1 LKQGETTLSDI
12 RNLIDHSTITPTQIG
27 VLVICVLMNMLDGMD
42 VMVISYSAPT
52 LQEEWGIDA
61 QSLGIVFS
69 MALLGMALGAAFLS
83 SRADSIGR
91 RYMIII
97 CIMVMGGGVFI
108 TSFVQN
114 LWQLS
119 LLRFIS
125 GLGIGAML
133 ASTVTLAS
141 EYAPDRQRNLF
152 VGIVLAGYPVGAT
165 LSGLAAAQIIPA
177 YGWRTMFVC
186 AGTATLITLPLAI
199 FLLAES
205 WDWLIKKQPP
215 GALQKLNRILH
226 QMRLPELDKL
236 PDLTA
241 EARVRPGAASLF
253 RHDRADATVKLW
265 IAFFMGFA
273 TLYFLTTWIPN
284 LARNTGLSLEL
295 AIYAGTVF
303 NLGAVFGNVYQGYIS
318 QIIGLRKAIIAF
330 YVVTGALM
338 GAFGYISGNWLILI
352 TFGLIGFG
360 SQGGLIGL
368 YAVGARLYPTEVR
381 NTGIGWAIGAG
392 RTGAIISPTAGGAL
406 VNAGLSL
413 AGSFLVFVAP
423 LAVACAAIGLIRSRE
438 ID

>member
-1 LKQGETTLSDI
+1 MATVRD
-12 RNLIDHSTITPTQIG
+12 LIDNSAITLTQIG
-27 VLVICVLMNMLDGMD
+27 VLIICVLMNMLDGMD
-42 VMVISYSAPT
+42 VMVISYSGPT
-52 LQEEWGIDA
+52 IQSEWGIDS
-61 QSLGIVFS
+61 QTLGIVFS
-69 MALLGMALGAAFLS
+69 LALLGMALGAAFLS
-83 SRADSIGR
+83 SKADVMGR
-91 RYMIII
+91 RNMIII
-97 CIMVMGGGVFI
+97 CILVMGGGVLL
-108 TSFVQN
+108 TSQAEN
-114 LWQLS
+114 LWQLG

-165 LSGLAAAQIIPA
+165 LSGLVAAEVIPV
-177 YGWRTMFVC
+177 YGWRTMFIG
-186 AGTATLITLPLAI
+186 AGVATLITLPLAI
-199 FLLAES
+199 FLLVES
-205 WDWLIKKQPP
+205 WDWLLKKQPP
-215 GALQKLNRILH
+215 NALDRLNLILRKMGH
-226 QMRLPELDKL
+226 ADLAGLPEM
-236 PDLTA
+236 TH
-241 EARVRPGAASLF
+241 EAKTKPGVGSLF
-253 RHDRADATVKLW
+253 RHGRADSTYKLW

-303 NLGAVFGNVYQGYIS
+303 NLGAIFGNVLQGYIS

-330 YVVTGALM
+330 YVITGILM
-338 GAFGYISGNWLILI
+338 IAFGYISGNWLILI

-392 RTGAIISPTAGGAL
+392 RTGAIISPTIGGTL

-413 AGSFLVFVAP
+413 ASSFLIFVAP
-423 LAVACAAIGLIRSRE
+423 LALACVAISLIRTEE

>member
-1 LKQGETTLSDI
+1 MVNVRD
-12 RNLIDHSTITPTQIG
+12 LIDKSSITLTQIG
-27 VLVICVLMNMLDGMD
+27 VLTICVLMNMLDGMD
-42 VMVISYSAPT
+42 VMVISYSGPT
-52 LQEEWGIDA
+52 IQTEWAIDSQA
-61 QSLGIVFS
+61 LGIVFS
-69 MALLGMALGAAFLS
+69 LALLGMAVGAAFLS
-83 SRADSIGR
+83 SKADIIGR
-91 RYMIII
+91 RNMIII
-97 CIMVMGGGVFI
+97 CILVMGGGVLT
-108 TSFVQN
+108 TSLAQN
-114 LWQLS
+114 LWQLG

-165 LSGLAAAQIIPA
+165 LSGLAAAQIIPV
-177 YGWRTMFVC
+177 YGWRTMFIC
-186 AGTATLITLPLAI
+186 AGVATLITLPLAI

-205 WDWLIKKQPP
+205 WDWLSKKHPP
-215 GALQKLNRILH
+215 DALTRLNLILRKMGH
-226 QMRLPELDKL
+226 PELAEL
-236 PDLTA
+236 PAMTA
-241 EARVRPGAASLF
+241 EARINPGVVSLF
-253 RHDRADATVKLW
+253 AHNRADATVKLW

-303 NLGAVFGNVYQGYIS
+303 NLGAIFGNVFQGYIS
-318 QIIGLRKAIIAF
+318 QIIGLRKAIISF
-330 YVVTGALM
+330 YVMTGILM
-338 GAFGYISGNWLILI
+338 IAFGYISGNWTILI

-360 SQGGLIGL
+360 CQGGLIGL
-368 YAVGARLYPTEVR
+368 YAIGARVYPTEIR

-392 RTGAIISPTAGGAL
+392 RTGAIISPTLGGTL

-413 AGSFLVFVAP
+413 AGSFLIFVAP
-423 LAVACAAIGLIRSRE
+423 LALACAAIGLIRSKE